1 MEPTRYAPAVARG
14 LDRRTFL
21 ATAVAGLA
29 LGMSGRRV
37 RAAAPDVKIGWI
49 RPMTGALASSF
60 GPLYIAAQI
69 AMDEINAA
77 GGILGSRLVKVEVD
91 DQGSPAQEPIAM
103 KRLIEDGV
111 KYVIGPI
118 GSSQALAS
126 LAVSTPQKI
135 IQASYATADDMG
147 DGVRFPYHYQFNFT
161 SAAQAV
167 RHAELLSRMGIRKAG
182 LLLEDSA
189 AGASSR
195 DAMNRE
201 LKAHGIQVVS
211 EQIFPIKVADMTP
224 YLRKLRSDGAQAID
238 AHVSNNVDVTQLLVG
253 LSRVAW
259 KPVVVGHTGLLFAG
273 TPGAIPDSARYD
285 AVYAATFRA
294 LTYGDKE
301 QPPERVKAFCR
312 KILANDVPE
321 TLLGPAATTPFYD
334 FFYALEHAVEK
345 AKSWDTAKVKAA
357 LDASGGIDG
366 LFGRMNFTAARHSA
380 YDSSVIAMAVTNSMH
395 EPLSKEYRGL
405 FRRRARDA

>member
-1 MEPTRYAPAVARG
+1 MEPMRYAPAGARG

-29 LGMSGRRV
+29 LGMSGRRA

-60 GPLYIAAQI
+60 GPLYLAAQI

-103 KRLIEDGV
+103 KRLIEEGV

-126 LAVSTPQKI
+126 LAVSTPQKV
-135 IQASYATADDMG
+135 IQASYATADEMG

-161 SAAQAV
+161 SGAQAV
-167 RHAELLSRMGIRKAG
+167 RHAELLVRMGVKKTG

-195 DAMNRE
+195 DAMN
-201 LKAHGIQVVS
+201 KALQARGIQVVS
-211 EQIFPIKVADMTP
+211 QQIFPIKVADMTP

-253 LSRVAW
+253 LSRVGW
-259 KPVVVGHTGLLFAG
+259 KPPVVGHTGLLFAG

-285 AVYAATFRA
+285 EVYAATFRA
-294 LTYGDKE
+294 LTYADKD
-301 QPPERVKAFCR
+301 QPPERVKGFCR
-312 KILANDVPE
+312 KILANDIPD
-321 TLLGPAATTPFYD
+321 TLLGPAATSPFYD
-334 FFYALEHAVEK
+334 FFHALRQAVEK
-345 AKSWDTAKVKAA
+345 AKSWDTVKVKAA
-357 LDASGGIDG
+357 LDSSSGVDG
-366 LFGRMNFTAARHSA
+366 LFGKMNFTPARHSA
-380 YDSSVIAMAVTNSMH
+380 YDSSVVAMAVTNSMH
-395 EPLSKEYRGL
+395 EPLSKEFRGL
-405 FRRRARDA
+405 FRRRARDV